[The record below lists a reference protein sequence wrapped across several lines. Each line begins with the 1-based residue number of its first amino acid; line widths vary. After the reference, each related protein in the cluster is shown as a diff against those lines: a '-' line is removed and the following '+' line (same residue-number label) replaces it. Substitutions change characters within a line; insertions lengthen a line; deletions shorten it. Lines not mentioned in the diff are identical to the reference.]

1 MRMRDSEVVAC
12 IVAGDLGGLAEAY
25 DRYAALLHTYCCTLL
40 REPADAADVV
50 QDTFL
55 IASDRLADL
64 RDPDRLRP
72 WLFAVARNECMRR
85 LRDRT
90 STSAFDEAAD
100 LTDETADV
108 GGDAERAELRALLR
122 AALRGL
128 NAGDRDV
135 IILQVSQGLDVAEVA
150 KVLGVT
156 RNAAHALLSRA
167 RSQLHAAVG
176 VLLVSRAGRAQ
187 CPVLDDLLAGWD
199 GELTVLLRKR
209 LNRHIGNCPVCTAR
223 RQHEMRPARLL
234 ALQGGAALLGAAA
247 ATWHYRAAGAVTA
260 SLRRPVLRMAT
271 GRDRVSVLHRAAVA
285 TRHGAFGPRGFP
297 VPLNPPR
304 VRSGLPTAAHA
315 RMAVAVASVAA
326 AAATGTLVVL
336 PGGSGGIHFA
346 ASGPGG
352 SDIFGGVDPGPGRV
366 PATVIPSAI
375 SSAGTAG
382 APSPGTATP
391 DPGSTALAST
401 GPGGRTGGPGP
412 SSAPPASGQP
422 TAAPSSAPATAAPT
436 TPTATPPATP
446 TSPASSTPATTP
458 PSLIAVTG
466 TISVSPRALLLT
478 PALDSSM
485 TITATGGPVTWSI
498 SEPSSLIGTVRLS
511 QTSGTLAAG
520 QSVTVKISTI
530 LATIDSEITVSPGD
544 EEVPVLLGAL

>member
-1 MRMRDSEVVAC
+1 MRDSEVVAC
-12 IVAGDLGGLAEAY
+12 IVAGDPGGLAEAY
-25 DRYAALLHTYCCTLL
+25 DRYAALIYTYCCSLL
-40 REPADAADVV
+40 HEPADAADVV

-55 IASDRLADL
+55 IASDRLAGL

-72 WLFAVARNECMRR
+72 WLFAVARNECLRR

-90 STSAFDEAAD
+90 STSAFDDEAD

-108 GGDAERAELRALLR
+108 GGDAERAELRSLLR

-187 CPVLDDLLAGWD
+187 CPVLDELLGGWD

-209 LNRHIGNCPVCTAR
+209 LNRHIGTCPICTAR

-234 ALQGGAALLGAAA
+234 AVTGGAALVGAAA
-247 ATWHYRAAGAVTA
+247 AARHYRAAGVVTA
-260 SLRRPVLRMAT
+260 SLKHPVLRAAA
-271 GRDRVSVLHRAAVA
+271 GRGQVSVLRRAAAA

-297 VPLNPPR
+297 QPLNAPH
-304 VRSGLPTAAHA
+304 VRSGLSVVAHA
-315 RMAVAVASVAA
+315 RVAIATASVAA
-326 AAATGTLVVL
+326 ATATGTLVVL

-346 ASGPGG
+346 ASGPASGG
-352 SDIFGGVDPGPGRV
+352 NAGPGVV
-366 PATVIPSAI
+366 PATVVPSPI

-382 APSPGTATP
+382 TPTPGGTSH
-391 DPGSTALAST
+391 GQAST
-401 GPGGRTGGPGP
+401 TGSGASRGA
-412 SSAPPASGQP
+412 SSAPLGSGQP
-422 TAAPSSAPATAAPT
+422 APATTPATTGPT
-436 TPTATPPATP
+436 TPPATP
-446 TSPASSTPATTP
+446 PAAPTAPASPAPSTTP
-458 PSLIAVTG
+458 PSLISATG
-466 TISVSPRALLLT
+466 TISVSPNALLLT
-478 PALDSSM
+478 PLLGSSSM
-485 TITATGGPVTWSI
+485 TITATGGPVSWSI

-520 QSVTVKISTI
+520 QSVTVKISTT
-530 LATIDSEITVSPGD
+530 LASIDSVITVSPGN
-544 EEVPVLLGAL
+544 ELVPVLLGAL

>member
-1 MRMRDSEVVAC
+1 MYMRDSEVVAC
-12 IVAGDLGGLAEAY
+12 IVAGDPGGLAEAY
-25 DRYAALLHTYCCTLL
+25 DRYAALLYTYCCTLL

-55 IASDRLADL
+55 IASDRLSDL

-90 STSAFDEAAD
+90 STSAFDETAD

-187 CPVLDDLLAGWD
+187 CQVLDDLLAGWD

-234 ALQGGAALLGAAA
+234 ALQGGTALLGAAA
-247 ATWHYRAAGAVTA
+247 ATRYYRTAGAVTA
-260 SLRRPVLRMAT
+260 GLRHPVLRMAT
-271 GRDRVSVLHRAAVA
+271 GGSRVSALRRAALA

-297 VPLNPPR
+297 PPLNAPR
-304 VRSGLPTAAHA
+304 VRPGLPVAAHV

-326 AAATGTLVVL
+326 SATTGTLVLL
-336 PGGSGGIHFA
+336 PGGPQGIHFA
-346 ASGPGG
+346 ASGPAG
-352 SDIFGGVDPGPGRV
+352 SDIIGGVAPGPGNV
-366 PATVIPSAI
+366 PATVIPSAV

-382 APSPGTATP
+382 TPSRGAPT
-391 DPGSTALAST
+391 
-401 GPGGRTGGPGP
+401 PGGGTTGLAGTGGPGP
-412 SSAPPASGQP
+412 SSAPPASRRP
-422 TAAPSSAPATAAPT
+422 TSAPTVPVTAAPT
-436 TPTATPPATP
+436 TPAATPSATSAP
-446 TSPASSTPATTP
+446 PTTP
-458 PSLIAVTG
+458 PSLIAATG
-466 TISVSPRALLLT
+466 TISVSPSALLLT
-478 PALDSSM
+478 PLLDGLDGSM
-485 TITATGGPVTWSI
+485 TITATGGPVTWTI
-498 SEPSSLIGTVRLS
+498 SEPSSLIGAVRLS
-511 QTSGTLAAG
+511 RTSGTLAAG
-520 QSVTVKISTI
+520 QSVTVKITST
-530 LATIDSEITVSPGD
+530 LASIDSEITVSPGA

>member
-1 MRMRDSEVVAC
+1 
-12 IVAGDLGGLAEAY
+12 
-25 DRYAALLHTYCCTLL
+25 LL

-55 IASDRLADL
+55 IASDRLGGL

-135 IILQVSQGLDVAEVA
+135 IILQVSHGLDVAEVA
-150 KVLGVT
+150 KALGVT

-187 CPVLDDLLAGWD
+187 CPVLDELLAGWD

-209 LNRHIGNCPVCTAR
+209 LNRHIGNCPACTAR

-234 ALQGGAALLGAAA
+234 AQAGSAALLGAAA
-247 ATWHYRAAGAVTA
+247 ATRHYRTAGAVTA
-260 SLRRPVLRMAT
+260 SLKEPVLGMAT
-271 GRDRVSVLHRAAVA
+271 GRDRASALRRAAIA
-285 TRHGAFGPRGFP
+285 GRHGAFGPRGFP
-297 VPLNPPR
+297 EPLEVPK
-304 VRSGLPTAAHA
+304 VRTGLPGAAHA
-315 RMAVAVASVAA
+315 RIAVAVAAVAA
-326 AAATGTLVVL
+326 AAATGALAVL
-336 PGGSGGIHFA
+336 PGAPGGIHFA
-346 ASGPGG
+346 AGGSGG
-352 SDIFGGVDPGPGRV
+352 SDISGGTGPALGDV
-366 PATVIPSAI
+366 PATVIPSAV
-375 SSAGTAG
+375 SSAGLASGPSTG
-382 APSPGTATP
+382 AANPR
-391 DPGSTALAST
+391 PGSTGRTST
-401 GPGGRTGGPGP
+401 GPGRGGGGTGS
-412 SSAPPASGQP
+412 SSAPPATGQP
-422 TAAPSSAPATAAPT
+422 TTSAPTATATAAP
-436 TPTATPPATP
+436 PAPPATP
-446 TSPASSTPATTP
+446 PVAPTSAPPTTSAPTTP
-458 PSLIAVTG
+458 PPSLTAATG
-466 TISVSPRALLLT
+466 TISVSPSMLLLT
-478 PALDSSM
+478 PLLGSSM

-498 SEPSSLIGTVRLS
+498 SEPSSLIGAVRLS
-511 QTSGTLAAG
+511 QTSGTLAPG
-520 QSVTVKISTI
+520 QSVTIEITTT
-530 LATIDSEITVSPGD
+530 LASIDSRISVSPGD
-544 EEVPVLLGAL
+544 EQVTVALGAL

>member
-1 MRMRDSEVVAC
+1 MRDSEVVAC
-12 IVAGDLGGLAEAY
+12 IVAGDPGGLAEAY
-25 DRYAALLHTYCCTLL
+25 DRYAALLYTYCCTLL

-90 STSAFDEAAD
+90 STSAFEEAAD

-135 IILQVSQGLDVAEVA
+135 IILQVSQGLDVVEVA

-209 LNRHIGNCPVCTAR
+209 LNRHIGNCHICTAR

-234 ALQGGAALLGAAA
+234 ALEGGAALLGAAA
-247 ATWHYRAAGAVTA
+247 ATRHYWTAGAVIA
-260 SLRRPVLRMAT
+260 SLKRPVLRMAT
-271 GRDRVSVLHRAAVA
+271 GRDRVSVLRRAAIT
-285 TRHGAFGPRGFP
+285 TRHGAFNPRGYP
-297 VPLNPPR
+297 LPLNAPQ
-304 VRSGLPTAAHA
+304 VRSGLTAAAHV

-326 AAATGTLVVL
+326 SAATGTLVLL
-336 PGGSGGIHFA
+336 PGGPTPIHFA
-346 ASGPGG
+346 ASGPSGTDIYSGTGG
-352 SDIFGGVDPGPGRV
+352 V
-366 PATVIPSAI
+366 PATIIPSAI

-382 APSPGTATP
+382 APAPGSATPEPTGTAGR
-391 DPGSTALAST
+391 GSSSARPVSRGPASSPPPMPVRAATTA
-401 GPGGRTGGPGP
+401 PP
-412 SSAPPASGQP
+412 SSAPTS
-422 TAAPSSAPATAAPT
+422 AA
-436 TPTATPPATP
+436 
-446 TSPASSTPATTP
+446 PASSAPATTP
-458 PSLIAVTG
+458 PSLISVTG
-466 TISVSPRALLLT
+466 TISVSPSTLLLT
-478 PALDSSM
+478 PALDGSV
-485 TITATGGPVTWSI
+485 TITATGGPVSWSI
-498 SEPSSLIGTVRLS
+498 SEPTSLVGAVHVSR
-511 QTSGTLAAG
+511 TSGTLEAG
-520 QSVTVKISTI
+520 QSITVKISTT
-530 LATIDSEITVSPGD
+530 LASIDSQITVSPGA
-544 EEVPVLLGAL
+544 EEIPILLGAL

>member
-1 MRMRDSEVVAC
+1 MRDSEVVAC
-12 IVAGDLGGLAEAY
+12 IVAGDPGGLAQAY
-25 DRYAALLHTYCCTLL
+25 DRYAALLYTYCCSLL

-72 WLFAVARNECMRR
+72 WLFAVARNECLRR

-90 STSAFDEAAD
+90 STSAFDETAD
-100 LTDETADV
+100 LTDESADV

-247 ATWHYRAAGAVTA
+247 ATRHYRTAGAVI
-260 SLRRPVLRMAT
+260 SGLRRPVLRMAT
-271 GRDRVSVLHRAAVA
+271 GPDRGSVLRRTAIA
-285 TRHGAFGPRGFP
+285 TRHGAFSPRGFP
-297 VPLNPPR
+297 LPLNAPK
-304 VRSGLPTAAHA
+304 VHSGLTAAAHV

-326 AAATGTLVVL
+326 SAATGTLVLL

-346 ASGPGG
+346 ASGPG
-352 SDIFGGVDPGPGRV
+352 SFGGSGV
-366 PATVIPSAI
+366 PATIIPSAV

-382 APSPGTATP
+382 APAPGTATP
-391 DPGSTALAST
+391 APQSAGT
-401 GPGGRTGGPGP
+401 GEPVP
-412 SSAPPASGQP
+412 SSSPSASEPPA
-422 TAAPSSAPATAAPT
+422 TAPVTAAPT
-436 TPTATPPATP
+436 RPPVTKSAAP
-446 TSPASSTPATTP
+446 TSPAPSSSAPATTP
-458 PSLIAVTG
+458 PSLLSVTG
-466 TISVSPRALLLT
+466 TVSVSPGTLLLT
-478 PALDSSM
+478 PALDGTV

-498 SEPSSLIGTVRLS
+498 SEPSSLLGAVHVSR
-511 QTSGTLAAG
+511 TSGTLAAG
-520 QSVTVKISTI
+520 QSVNVKISTTV
-530 LATIDSEITVSPGD
+530 ASIDSVMTVSPGA
-544 EEVPVLLGAL
+544 EEIPVLLGAL

>member
-12 IVAGDLGGLAEAY
+12 IVAGDPGGLAEAY
-25 DRYAALLHTYCCTLL
+25 DRYAALIYTYCCTLV
-40 REPADAADVV
+40 REPADAADIV

-55 IASDRLADL
+55 IASDRLAGL

-135 IILQVSQGLDVAEVA
+135 IILQVSHGLDVAEVA

-187 CPVLDDLLAGWD
+187 CPVLDELLAGWD
-199 GELTVLLRKR
+199 GDLTVLLRKR

-234 ALQGGAALLGAAA
+234 ALTGGAGLLGAAA
-247 ATWHYRAAGAVTA
+247 ATRHYRAAGVITA
-260 SLRRPVLRMAT
+260 GLRHPVLRAAT
-271 GRDRVSVLHRAAVA
+271 AGGQGRVLRRAAVA
-285 TRHGAFGPRGFP
+285 ARHGAFGPRGFP
-297 VPLNPPR
+297 LPLNAPQ
-304 VRSGLPTAAHA
+304 VRSGLPVLAHA
-315 RMAVAVASVAA
+315 RVAVAVASVAA
-326 AAATGTLVVL
+326 ATATGTLVML

-346 ASGPGG
+346 ASGPGISG
-352 SDIFGGVDPGPGRV
+352 DSGPGVV
-366 PATVIPSAI
+366 PATVIPSPI
-375 SSAGTAG
+375 SSAGTAS
-382 APSPGTATP
+382 SPA
-391 DPGSTALAST
+391 PGSTS
-401 GPGGRTGGPGP
+401 PGMAGTGGQA
-412 SSAPPASGQP
+412 SSAPPVSER
-422 TAAPSSAPATAAPT
+422 AASAPPTPPVTAGPT
-436 TPTATPPATP
+436 TPPVTATPA
-446 TSPASSTPATTP
+446 SPAPATTP
-458 PSLIAVTG
+458 PTLIAATG
-466 TISVSPRALLLT
+466 TVSVSPSTLLLA
-478 PALDSSM
+478 PVLGSSSM
-485 TITATGGPVTWSI
+485 TITATGGPVSWSI
-498 SEPSSLIGTVRLS
+498 SEPSSLLGTVRLS
-511 QTSGTLAAG
+511 RTSGTLAAG
-520 QSVTVKISTI
+520 QSVTVKITTS
-530 LATIDSEITVSPGD
+530 LASVDSQITVSPGD
-544 EEVPVLLGAL
+544 ELVPVILGAL

>member
-1 MRMRDSEVVAC
+1 
-12 IVAGDLGGLAEAY
+12 
-25 DRYAALLHTYCCTLL
+25 LL

-55 IASDRLADL
+55 IASDRLAGL

-135 IILQVSQGLDVAEVA
+135 IVLQVSQGLDVVEVA

-187 CPVLDDLLAGWD
+187 CPVLDELLAGWD

-223 RQHEMRPARLL
+223 RQYEMRPASLL
-234 ALQGGAALLGAAA
+234 ALTGGAALLGAAA
-247 ATWHYRAAGAVTA
+247 ATRHFRAAGAVTA
-260 SLRRPVLRMAT
+260 RLRQPVLRAAA
-271 GRDRVSVLHRAAVA
+271 GRDRVSVLRRAAIA
-285 TRHGAFGPRGFP
+285 GRHGAFGPRGFP
-297 VPLNPPR
+297 DPLEPPR
-304 VRSGLPTAAHA
+304 VSSGLPGAAHVRA
-315 RMAVAVASVAA
+315 AVAVAAVAA

-336 PGGSGGIHFA
+336 PGGSGGVHFA
-346 ASGPGG
+346 ASGPSG
-352 SDIFGGVDPGPGRV
+352 SDVFGGDGPGLGI
-366 PATVIPSAI
+366 PATVIPSAV
-375 SSAGTAG
+375 SSAGTG
-382 APSPGTATP
+382 GPPSTSPG
-391 DPGSTALAST
+391 PGSTDPAST
-401 GPGGRTGGPGP
+401 GPASSGPGGSGLGP
-412 SSAPPASGQP
+412 SSAPPDSGQP
-422 TAAPSSAPATAAPT
+422 TTPPPTAPVGAAPSTPPAAPSAP
-436 TPTATPPATP
+436 TPTPPATSAP
-446 TSPASSTPATTP
+446 TTTP
-458 PSLIAVTG
+458 PSLTAATG
-466 TISVSPRALLLT
+466 TISVSPSTLLLT
-478 PALDSSM
+478 PLLGSSM

-498 SEPSSLIGTVRLS
+498 SEPASLVGSVRLS

-520 QSVTVKISTI
+520 QSVTVKISTT
-530 LATIDSEITVSPGD
+530 LASIDSQISVSPGN
-544 EEVPVLLGAL
+544 EQVSVLLSAL